1 MSEILRGLP
10 ARPARRE
17 DIAGFDLFEDLADDA
32 LDWLVEHANVV
43 ELAANQIYLEA
54 GEDSAELI
62 LLLEGETEFEYQVT
76 GAERVH
82 FNYAPGEVTGVLPYS
97 RMRTYPGR
105 AIAVTSSRVLWI
117 GREHFE
123 EMVARSPSLGGRLV
137 AIMADRVR
145 DATRYSE
152 QVDRMASLGKLAA
165 GLAHELNNPASA
177 VRRSASSLRQRLHA
191 LPDLVARLAEKDLK
205 YEQVCL
211 ADRLRERAAA
221 AGPVRLSAVE
231 RSEREDAM
239 AAWLGKHDVAE
250 PWVRAET
257 LVEAGLGPEDVAAS
271 VEGLSADCLPDLL
284 AWVEGGLA
292 AERLIAEIDDAAT
305 RISDLVTAVKSY
317 SHVDRAREIQ
327 PTDVRAGIETT
338 LRILDHKL
346 RRKNI
351 RVDWDWQDVPA
362 VAGYPGELNQVWT
375 NLIDN
380 ALDAMEDGGTLSLGA
395 ARVADHVEICVTDD
409 GAGIPEDLQA
419 RIFEPFFT
427 TKDVGEGTGL
437 GLDVVRRI
445 VSGTHKGSIDVTS
458 QPGRTTFRLHLP
470 AARPGPPGG
479 QA

>member
-1 MSEILRGLP
+1 
-10 ARPARRE
+10 
-17 DIAGFDLFEDLADDA
+17 
-32 LDWLVEHANVV
+32 
-43 ELAANQIYLEA
+43 
-54 GEDSAELI
+54 
-62 LLLEGETEFEYQVT
+62 
-76 GAERVH
+76 
-82 FNYAPGEVTGVLPYS
+82 
-97 RMRTYPGR
+97 
-105 AIAVTSSRVLWI
+105 
-117 GREHFE
+117 
-123 EMVARSPSLGGRLV
+123 
-137 AIMADRVR
+137 
-145 DATRYSE
+145 
-152 QVDRMASLGKLAA
+152 
-165 GLAHELNNPASA
+165 
-177 VRRSASSLRQRLHA
+177 
-191 LPDLVARLAEKDLK
+191 
-205 YEQVCL
+205 
-211 ADRLRERAAA
+211 
-221 AGPVRLSAVE
+221 
-231 RSEREDAM
+231 
-239 AAWLGKHDVAE
+239 
-250 PWVRAET
+250 
-257 LVEAGLGPEDVAAS
+257 
-271 VEGLSADCLPDLL
+271 
-284 AWVEGGLA
+284 
-292 AERLIAEIDDAAT
+292 
-305 RISDLVTAVKSY
+305 
-317 SHVDRAREIQ
+317 VDRAREIQ